1 MAQATIDP
9 TVNPDVTGFFYTELP
24 LNVSSKNIAVE
35 KPNMLKFSNDVL
47 AAPGNNI
54 ERTEAVLQEA
64 ADMVNAATTRE
75 QLWDVM
81 AELTERGYQ
90 VPFIIIAV
98 PLGGRM
104 TGVVQG
110 MDQELKK
117 PGASRFHS
125 VERIN
130 ELINE
135 VRRPAKAAVTRAV
148 SSEEWPMVTH
158 ICGKLGIAPD
168 DIVVGGLDSSA
179 EVLEALKELQDCTAD
194 ELRELLL
201 SYIYNDREAY
211 SDYASGMVSFQLMSS
226 YRVYLNYE
234 VSYRFAQTYV
244 TDANRQR
251 GIDMCEQLRQAFR
264 ERIAANGWLSEGSKT
279 NALRKLNQMNMF
291 VGAPEEFFTEGLP
304 DFLSQ
309 QSLAE
314 DLIELRRAFRA

>member
-1 MAQATIDP
+1 
-9 TVNPDVTGFFYTELP
+9 
-24 LNVSSKNIAVE
+24 
-35 KPNMLKFSNDVL
+35 MLKFSNDVL

-64 ADMVNAATTRE
+64 ADMVNVATTRE

-179 EVLEALKELQDCTAD
+179 EALEALKELQDCTAD
-194 ELRELLL
+194 ELRELF
-201 SYIYNDREAY
+201 SHISITTARPIP
-211 SDYASGMVSFQLMSS
+211 
-226 YRVYLNYE
+226 
-234 VSYRFAQTYV
+234 T
-244 TDANRQR
+244 TP
-251 GIDMCEQLRQAFR
+251 
-264 ERIAANGWLSEGSKT
+264 AAW
-279 NALRKLNQMNMF
+279 
-291 VGAPEEFFTEGLP
+291 
-304 DFLSQ
+304 
-309 QSLAE
+309 
-314 DLIELRRAFRA
+314 